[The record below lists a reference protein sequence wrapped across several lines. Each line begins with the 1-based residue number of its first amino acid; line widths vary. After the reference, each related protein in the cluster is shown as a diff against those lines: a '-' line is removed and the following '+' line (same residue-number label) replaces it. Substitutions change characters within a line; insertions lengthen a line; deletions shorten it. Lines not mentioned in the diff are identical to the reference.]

1 MIGHIWGYWQK
12 RFIYIISHLNH
23 LLLNH
28 LHQICTWKL
37 RVSSWNYLFPLE
49 FWKRYAQCRKWFL
62 CNQQFHC
69 NHYFSH
75 LVIAFPTSYEDLCLS
90 KAWWTRAGE
99 TPTFTTLLWWFF
111 CFRTARLLWLLWLL
125 LMLFTFFLL
134 FWLYCWW
141 TSSSSFCCQ
150 SERIQEENDCQ

>member
-90 KAWWTRAGE
+90 KAWWTRE